1 MLAALAFPGFC
12 VGGVCACVHATCTLV
27 FSKLPAIAI
36 QYPPYN
42 CFLSRVSESGF
53 NTERRKQIL
62 LVASEISR
70 SEVHLNTPFDEKGC
84 CVAEMSNVPCWC
96 FYLVHQKRF

>member
-1 MLAALAFPGFC
+1 M
-12 VGGVCACVHATCTLV
+12 HTTRTLV
-27 FSKLPAIAI
+27 LSELPAIAI

-42 CFLSRVSESGF
+42 CFLSGVSESGF

-70 SEVHLNTPFDEKGC
+70 SEVHLNTPFDKKDA
-84 CVAEMSNVPCWC
+84 V
-96 FYLVHQKRF
+96 